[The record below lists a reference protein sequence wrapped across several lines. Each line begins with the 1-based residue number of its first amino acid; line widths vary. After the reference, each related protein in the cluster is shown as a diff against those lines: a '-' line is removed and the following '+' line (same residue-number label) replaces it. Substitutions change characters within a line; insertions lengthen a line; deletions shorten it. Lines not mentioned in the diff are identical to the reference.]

1 MRTFPTPLVFTSI
14 SGEVMETAGDQIVV
28 FSSSAYARVGIHA
41 FDDRVGVALG
51 LQAPRNSRHHAEC
64 YKMPHFM

>member
-14 SGEVMETAGDQIVV
+14 SGEIMEATGDQVV
-28 FSSSAYARVGIHA
+28 ILSHAAYARIGIHA
-41 FDDRVGVALG
+41 FDDRVGIALS

-64 YKMPHFM
+64 YKMLHFM

>member
-1 MRTFPTPLVFTSI
+1 MADHLPVHEVAAVIDRN
-14 SGEVMETAGDQIVV
+14 SGKVMETAGDQIVV

-64 YKMPHFM
+64 

>member
-1 MRTFPTPLVFTSI
+1 
-14 SGEVMETAGDQIVV
+14 METAGDQVVV

-41 FDDRVGVALG
+41 FDDRVGVALS
-51 LQAPRNSRHHAEC
+51 LQAPRNSRHYAEC